1 VPRRKRDGSWKP
13 KLRPLPGG
21 NSRVRI
27 DGVDHYCGPYGSPGA
42 DAKYNRLISAWLAGE
57 PLSSP
62 PRAADGPT
70 VSELLDAFLDHAER
84 HYVKHGKPTAEWY
97 CFKQA
102 LEPVNELYGL
112 TPAHNFAPPDLLA
125 VRDAFLRVRDR
136 HGKPW
141 SRGYVNEQVN
151 RVRRVWSWG
160 VEHGIVTAATADAL
174 RHVKGLKRTRTT
186 APEGRK
192 VRPVVWRDVERTL
205 PLLRPALAALVRFHR
220 LAGCRAA
227 EACVV
232 RPCDVDQHA
241 DSVDG
246 LWLYRPSEYKTEHYD
261 QPPAAYWLNAD
272 AQAVLGPW
280 LEKCPTPESWA
291 FPTGVRRANR
301 AGAGRY
307 TKDSYNLAV
316 RRAIKRHNAKI
327 DRSMHGDMH
336 ADPIAPWSAGQVR
349 HLRLTE
355 VREAAHAAGRHGG
368 EAAQAVA
375 GHAEPAVT
383 ERYAEKSELARVV
396 LRDMAG
402 GRPPGERSP
411 SEQFS

>member
-1 VPRRKRDGSWKP
+1 MPRRKRDGSWKP
-13 KLRPLPGG
+13 KLRELPGG

-42 DAKYNRLISAWLAGE
+42 EAKYQRLVSAWLAGE
-57 PLSSP
+57 PLAPP
-62 PRAADGPT
+62 PRAADGPS
-70 VSELLDAFLDHAER
+70 VSELLDAFLDHAGR
-84 HYVKHGKPTAEWY
+84 HYRKGGRPTAEWF
-97 CFKQA
+97 CFRKA
-102 LEPVNELYGL
+102 LKPVLDLYGP
-112 TPAHNFAPPDLLA
+112 TPAAGFAPPDLLA
-125 VRDAFLRVRDR
+125 VRDEFLRVRDR

-151 RVRRVWSWG
+151 RVRRAWSWG
-160 VEHGIVTAATADAL
+160 VEQGIVLAPVADAL

-192 VRPVVWRDVERTL
+192 VRPVAWRDVERTL
-205 PLLRPALAALVRFHR
+205 PLLRPALAALVQFHR
-220 LAGCRAA
+220 LTGCRAA

-246 LWLYRPSEYKTEHYD
+246 LWLYRPSTWKTEHHD
-261 QPPAAYWLNAD
+261 QTPDAAYWLNAD

-291 FPTGVRRANR
+291 FPTGVKRTNR
-301 AGAGRY
+301 AGCGRY

-316 RRAIKRHNAKI
+316 RRAIKRHNAGISKKNTQEYT
-327 DRSMHGDMH
+327 HE
-336 ADPIAPWSAGQVR
+336 PIAPWSAGQIR

-375 GHAEPAVT
+375 GHAEMGT
-383 ERYAEKSELARVV
+383 SEIYAEKSELARAVM
-396 LRDMAG
+396 RDMAG
-402 GRPPGERSP
+402 G
-411 SEQFS
+411 